1 MILKNMKRLLLTLL
15 LIIAL
20 LTILNPQ
27 EILLARKLFYA
38 EEFYLYA
45 MNLYY
50 NNPNLLR
57 NIRFMQWALKA
68 PFDDPVRSLA
78 KITTECKYKK
88 YKLLFKFHVNLLIVD
103 SYLQLA
109 HRFDKE
115 HLYFFN
121 YRYAKDIKDS
131 FELSSFFYNRA
142 LIYWN
147 EAKKYIPS
155 IEEIPCR
162 INLDSWEDEFYKVKE
177 GKLNL
182 EPVIKGRMDIL
193 NKRKDIIAK
202 YLKEKKGN

>member
-1 MILKNMKRLLLTLL
+1 MKKVL
-15 LIIAL
+15 LIILVIVAFMNV
-20 LTILNPQ
+20 IKPEDSVN
-27 EILLARKLFYA
+27 ARKLFYA
-38 EEFYLYA
+38 EEFYLYV

-50 NNPNLLR
+50 DNPNLLR

-78 KITTECKYKK
+78 KITNECEFKRYR
-88 YKLLFKFHVNLLIVD
+88 LLFKFHVTLLIVD

-121 YRYAKDIKDS
+121 YRYAKDIKES
-131 FELSSFFYNRA
+131 FELSKFFYNRA

-155 IEEIPCR
+155 INKIPCR
-162 INLDSWEDEFYKVKE
+162 INLDKWEDEFYMVKK
-177 GKLNL
+177 GDLNL
-182 EPVIKGRMDIL
+182 EPIITDRMNLLDKRIAIL
-193 NKRKDIIAK
+193 TNYISKDSTSQN
-202 YLKEKKGN
+202 LN